1 MYQSQLPY
9 PSVNPSRENP
19 YYAAAM
25 LDNIGGE
32 ISEMSSAGLYFY
44 HQLTSSSW
52 QELSEAFH
60 GIAMAELHHLEIFG
74 RLAMG
79 LGADPRLWSTCG
91 CLNNR
96 CRFWTPAYLSYH
108 SSLEEMLTASM
119 AAEERSR
126 QKYLMQAAW
135 IEDENVR
142 DNLHRIAEDELL
154 HLQILKSL
162 YQKYIPPA

>member
-9 PSVNPSRENP
+9 PPVQPSAENP

-25 LDNIGGE
+25 LDNIGGQ
-32 ISEMSSAGLYFY
+32 ISEMSAASLYFY
-44 HQLTSSSW
+44 NQLSSDSW
-52 QELSEAFH
+52 QEISEAFH
-60 GIAMAELHHLEIFG
+60 EMAAVELHHLEIFG

-79 LGADPRLWSTCG
+79 LGAAPRLWSTCG

-96 CRFWTPAYLSYH
+96 CRYWTPAYLSYKN
-108 SSLEEMLTASM
+108 SLEDLLAISM

-154 HLQILKSL
+154 HLQILKGL
-162 YQKYIPPA
+162 YQKYVPQA